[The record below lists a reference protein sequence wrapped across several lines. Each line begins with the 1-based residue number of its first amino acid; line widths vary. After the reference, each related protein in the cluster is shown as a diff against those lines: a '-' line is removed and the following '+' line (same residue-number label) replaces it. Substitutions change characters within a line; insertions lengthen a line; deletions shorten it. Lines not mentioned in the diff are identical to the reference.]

1 MKNTIQKSLSSISII
16 LKQSKLLD
24 LLTKQISDT
33 QKCRSLLT
41 ISLLIEI
48 LFHKCIQ
55 ACLIKLISKTKLVVW
70 LATQVYPNATRD
82 SIRSPCRF
90 KHIST
95 LHNKLS
101 KWSRLRLLLLLLTR
115 DRLHVILRLLIL
127 NLEINIC
134 RESLKIVHA
143 FKYKK
148 LYFMFLAVSCN
159 LE

>member
-1 MKNTIQKSLSSISII
+1 MHSSVSNKINKQNQIGGVISY
-16 LKQSKLLD
+16 SNV
-24 LLTKQISDT
+24 S
-33 QKCRSLLT
+33 S
-41 ISLLIEI
+41 
-48 LFHKCIQ
+48 
-55 ACLIKLISKTKLVVW
+55 AVG
-70 LATQVYPNATRD
+70 D
-82 SIRSPCRF
+82 SVRSPCRF